1 MRNIGRNTEHASTAS
16 RRDAILVKKNY
27 TLYRETEIISDN
39 TKTGPNGEDAGEM
52 VINVG
57 PQHPATHGVL
67 HLVITLQGET
77 IKKMEPHLGY
87 IHRSI
92 EKMCESLSY
101 RQFIYVT
108 SRMDYL
114 SAHINNHACAM
125 CVEKGLQIEIPPRAQ
140 VIRVLMGE
148 LTRVA
153 SHELWWGALAMDV
166 GAFTP
171 FFYAFRE
178 RETINDIMEETCG
191 ARLTMNYMVPGG
203 VMYDLHPNFQ
213 QRVKDF
219 IKLFKSKIDEYDDL
233 VTGNIIFQNR
243 TKGIGVISKE
253 DAISFGCT
261 GPVGR
266 GSGVHC
272 DIRKLYPYEVYDKV
286 QFEEIIETAGDS
298 FARYLVRIKEMRQSI
313 HIIEQLIDN
322 IPEGDFQAKTKAV
335 LKLPKGEF
343 YSRVE
348 TARGELGVYIVSEG
362 GTTPYRIK
370 FRSPGFSNLS
380 ALEHM
385 VRGSKIGDLMATM
398 GTLDLVIP
406 DIDR

>member
-1 MRNIGRNTEHASTAS
+1 M
-16 RRDAILVKKNY
+16 
-27 TLYRETEIISDN
+27 YRETQIIKDTANVNPSGDDAA
-39 TKTGPNGEDAGEM
+39 DAGEL

-77 IKKMEPHLGY
+77 IKKVEPHLGY

-114 SAHINNHACAM
+114 SAHINNHACSI
-125 CVEKGLQIEIPPRAQ
+125 CVEKGLQLEIPPRAQ
-140 VIRVLMGE
+140 VIRVLMDE
-148 LTRVA
+148 LTRIA
-153 SHELWWGALAMDV
+153 SHELWWGAMAMDL

-203 VMYDLHPNFQ
+203 VMYDIHPNFQ
-213 QRVKDF
+213 KRVKIF
-219 IKLFKSKIDEYDDL
+219 IQLFNSKVDEYDDL

-243 TKGIGVISKE
+243 TKGVGVLSKE
-253 DAISFGCT
+253 DAISYGCT

-266 GSGVHC
+266 ASGVQC

-286 QFEEIIETAGDS
+286 SFDEIIETAGDS
-298 FARYLVRIKEMRQSI
+298 YARYLVRMKELKQSI
-313 HIIEQLIDN
+313 RIIEQLIDN
-322 IPEGDFQAKTKAV
+322 IPDGEFQAKTKAV

-380 ALEHM
+380 SLDHIS
-385 VRGSKIGDLMATM
+385 RGCKIGDLMAIM

>member
-1 MRNIGRNTEHASTAS
+1 MFEEIGTTTEG
-16 RRDAILVKKNY
+16 DLI
-27 TLYRETEIISDN
+27 
-39 TKTGPNGEDAGEM
+39 
-52 VINVG
+52 INVG

-67 HLVITLQGET
+67 HLVITLNGET
-77 IKKMEPHLGY
+77 IKKVEPHLGF

-114 SAHINNHACAM
+114 SAHINNHACAL
-125 CVEKGLQIEIPPRAQ
+125 CVEKGMQIEIPERAK
-140 VIRVLMGE
+140 VIRVLMDE
-148 LTRVA
+148 LTRIA
-153 SHELWWGALAMDV
+153 SHELWWGAMAMDL

-171 FFYAFRE
+171 FFHAFRE
-178 RETINDIMEETCG
+178 RESINEIMEETCG
-191 ARLTMNYMVPGG
+191 ARLTMNYNVPGG
-203 VMYDLHPNFQ
+203 VMQDLHPDFQ
-213 QRVKDF
+213 KKVKEF
-219 IKLFKSKIDEYDDL
+219 MKLYKKKIHEYDEL

-243 TKGIGVISKE
+243 MKNVGYLSPE
-253 DAISFGCT
+253 DAVSYGCS
-261 GPVGR
+261 GPAAR
-266 GSGVHC
+266 GSGVSC
-272 DIRKLYPYEVYDKV
+272 DIRKVAPYGIYDRLD
-286 QFEEIIETAGDS
+286 FEEVLETDGDS
-298 FARYLVRIKEMRQSI
+298 FARYMVRIREMQQSI
-313 HIIEQLIDN
+313 KIIEQLIDN

-380 ALEHM
+380 VLDHIA
-385 VRGSKIGDLMATM
+385 RGSKLGDLVAMM

>member
-1 MRNIGRNTEHASTAS
+1 M
-16 RRDAILVKKNY
+16 
-27 TLYRETEIISDN
+27 YRETEIVQAPEATAEGDMI
-39 TKTGPNGEDAGEM
+39 
-52 VINVG
+52 INVG

-67 HLVITLQGET
+67 HLVITLNGET
-77 IKKMEPHLGY
+77 IKKVEPHLGY

-114 SAHINNHACAM
+114 SAHINNHACALT
-125 CVEKGLQIEIPPRAQ
+125 VEKGLQVEIPPRAQ
-140 VIRVLMGE
+140 AIRVLMDE
-148 LTRVA
+148 LTRIA
-153 SHELWWGALAMDV
+153 SHELWWGAMAMDL

-171 FFYAFRE
+171 FFHAFRE

-203 VMYDLHPNFQ
+203 VMQDIHPNFQ
-213 QRVKDF
+213 KRVKDF
-219 IKLFKSKIDEYDDL
+219 LQLYKRKIHEYDEL
-233 VTGNIIFQNR
+233 VTGNVIFQSR
-243 TKGIGVISKE
+243 MKGVGVLSAE
-253 DAISFGCT
+253 DAISYGCS
-261 GPVGR
+261 GPVAR
-266 GSGVHC
+266 GSGVSS
-272 DIRKLYPYEVYDKV
+272 DIRKIAPYEIYDKLEFDEV
-286 QFEEIIETAGDS
+286 LETGCDS
-298 FARYLVRIKEMRQSI
+298 FARYLVRIREMNQSVKI
-313 HIIEQLIDN
+313 VEQLIDN

-343 YSRVE
+343 YTRVE

-380 ALEHM
+380 VLDKIA
-385 VRGSKIGDLMATM
+385 RGGKIGDLIAMM

>member
-1 MRNIGRNTEHASTAS
+1 MYRQTDIIEDNRDTAQG
-16 RRDAILVKKNY
+16 NF
-27 TLYRETEIISDN
+27 
-39 TKTGPNGEDAGEM
+39 

-67 HLVITLQGET
+67 HLVITLNGET
-77 IKKMEPHLGY
+77 IQKIEPHLGY

-114 SAHINNHACAM
+114 SAHINNHACSL
-125 CVEKGLQIEIPPRAQ
+125 CVEKGLQVEIPPRAQ
-140 VIRVLMGE
+140 VIRVLMDE
-148 LTRVA
+148 LTRIA
-153 SHELWWGALAMDV
+153 SHELWWGAMAMDL

-171 FFYAFRE
+171 FFHAFRE

-203 VMYDLHPNFQ
+203 VMHDIHPNFQ
-213 QRVKDF
+213 KRVKDF
-219 IKLFKSKIDEYDDL
+219 MQLYKKKINEYDEL
-233 VTGNIIFQNR
+233 VTGNVIFQNR
-243 TKGIGVISKE
+243 MKGVGVISAE
-253 DAISFGCT
+253 DAVSYGCT
-261 GPVGR
+261 GPVAR
-266 GSGVHC
+266 GSGVSS
-272 DIRKLYPYEVYDKV
+272 DIRKIYPYEIYDKLEFDEV
-286 QFEEIIETAGDS
+286 LETGGDS
-298 FARYLVRIKEMRQSI
+298 FARYMVRIREMQQSI
-313 HIIEQLIDN
+313 RIVEQLIDN
-322 IPEGDFQAKTKAV
+322 IPEGDFQTKTKAV

-362 GTTPYRIK
+362 ATTPYRIK

-380 ALEHM
+380 ILDKM
-385 VRGSKIGDLMATM
+385 VRGGKIGDLIAAM

>member
-1 MRNIGRNTEHASTAS
+1 MVEEIGMTEEG
-16 RRDAILVKKNY
+16 DLI
-27 TLYRETEIISDN
+27 
-39 TKTGPNGEDAGEM
+39 
-52 VINVG
+52 INVG

-67 HLVITLQGET
+67 HLVITINGET
-77 IKKMEPHLGY
+77 IKKVEPHLGY

-92 EKMCESLSY
+92 EKMCESLTY

-114 SAHINNHACAM
+114 SAHINNHACAL
-125 CVEKGLQIEIPPRAQ
+125 CVEKGLQVEIPPRAQ
-140 VIRVLMGE
+140 VIRVLMDE
-148 LTRVA
+148 LTRIA
-153 SHELWWGALAMDV
+153 SHELWWGAMAMDL

-171 FFYAFRE
+171 FFHAFRE

-203 VMYDLHPNFQ
+203 VMADLHPDFQ
-213 QRVKDF
+213 KRVKNF
-219 IKLFKSKIDEYDDL
+219 LGEYKLKINEYAEL
-233 VTGNIIFQNR
+233 VTGNVIFQNR
-243 TKGIGVISKE
+243 MKGVGYLTAE
-253 DAISFGCT
+253 DAISYGCT
-261 GPVGR
+261 GPTAR
-266 GSGVHC
+266 GSGVSC
-272 DIRKLYPYEVYDKV
+272 DIRKLYPYEVYDKLEFDEV
-286 QFEEIIETAGDS
+286 LETEGDS
-298 FARYLVRIKEMRQSI
+298 FARYMVRIREMNQSI
-313 HIIEQLIDN
+313 KIIEQLIDN

-380 ALEHM
+380 ALDHM
-385 VRGSKIGDLMATM
+385 ARGHLLGDLVAMM

>member
-1 MRNIGRNTEHASTAS
+1 M
-16 RRDAILVKKNY
+16 
-27 TLYRETEIISDN
+27 YRQTEIIKDSSQIPPAGGGG
-39 TKTGPNGEDAGEM
+39 TGDL

-67 HLVITLQGET
+67 HLVITLNGET
-77 IKKMEPHLGY
+77 VKKVEPHLGF

-92 EKMCESLSY
+92 EKMCESLTY

-114 SAHINNHACAM
+114 SAHINNHGCAL
-125 CVEKGLQIEIPPRAQ
+125 CVEKGMQIELPPRAQ
-140 VIRVLMGE
+140 VIRVLMDE
-148 LTRVA
+148 LTRIA
-153 SHELWWGALAMDV
+153 SHELWWGAMAMDL

-171 FFYAFRE
+171 FFHAFRE

-191 ARLTMNYMVPGG
+191 ARLTMNYIVPGG
-203 VMYDLHPNFQ
+203 VMYDLHPDFQ
-213 QRVKDF
+213 KKTKEF
-219 IKLFKSKIDEYDDL
+219 IQLYKRKIHEYDEL
-233 VTGNIIFQNR
+233 VTGNVIFQNR
-243 TKGIGVISKE
+243 MKGVGMLSAE
-253 DAISFGCT
+253 DAISYGCS
-261 GPVGR
+261 GPVSR
-266 GSGVHC
+266 GSGVSS
-272 DIRKLYPYEVYDKV
+272 DIRKLYPYEVYDKL
-286 QFEEIIETAGDS
+286 QFDEVLETGCDS
-298 FARYLVRIKEMRQSI
+298 FARYMIRIREMNESI
-313 HIIEQLIDN
+313 KIIEQLIDN
-322 IPEGDFQAKTKAV
+322 IPEGDFVAKTKAV

-380 ALEHM
+380 VLDHIA
-385 VRGSKIGDLMATM
+385 RGSKLGDLVAMM

>member
-1 MRNIGRNTEHASTAS
+1 MYTQTDVIKDTTA
-16 RRDAILVKKNY
+16 N
-27 TLYRETEIISDN
+27 
-39 TKTGPNGEDAGEM
+39 GPEGEL

-67 HLVITLQGET
+67 HLVITLNGET
-77 IKKMEPHLGY
+77 IKKIEPHLGY

-114 SAHINNHACAM
+114 SSHINNLGCAH
-125 CVEKGLQIEIPPRAQ
+125 CVEKGMQIEVPQRAK
-140 VIRVLMGE
+140 VIRVLLSE
-148 LTRVA
+148 LTRIA
-153 SHELWWGALAMDV
+153 SHELWLGAMAMDL

-178 RETINDIMEETCG
+178 RETINEIMEETCG

-203 VMYDLHPNFQ
+203 VMYDIHPNFQ
-213 QRVKDF
+213 RRVKEF
-219 IKLFKSKIDEYDDL
+219 VTQFKNKVTEYEDL
-233 VTGNIIFQNR
+233 VTNNIIFQNR
-243 TKGIGVISKE
+243 MKGVGILSKE
-253 DAISFGCT
+253 DAISYGCT

-266 GSGVHC
+266 GSGLSC
-272 DIRKLYPYEVYDKV
+272 DIRKLFPYEVYDTV
-286 QFEEIIETAGDS
+286 AFDEILETAGDS
-298 FARYLVRIKEMRQSI
+298 FARYMVRVREMNQSI
-313 HIIEQLIDN
+313 RIIEQLIDT

-348 TARGELGVYIVSEG
+348 TARGEFGVYIVSEG

-385 VRGSKIGDLMATM
+385 AKGSKLGDLMATM

>member
-1 MRNIGRNTEHASTAS
+1 MYRQTDIIADNRNLLDEGEF
-16 RRDAILVKKNY
+16 
-27 TLYRETEIISDN
+27 IIN
-39 TKTGPNGEDAGEM
+39 
-52 VINVG
+52 IG

-67 HLVITLQGET
+67 HLVITLSGET
-77 IKKMEPHLGY
+77 IKKVEPHLGY

-125 CVEKGLQIEIPPRAQ
+125 CVEKGLQVEIPPRAQ
-140 VIRVLMGE
+140 VIRVLMDE
-148 LTRVA
+148 LTRIA
-153 SHELWWGALAMDV
+153 SHELWWGAMAMDL

-171 FFYAFRE
+171 FFHAFRE

-203 VMYDLHPNFQ
+203 VMQDIHPNFQ
-213 QRVKDF
+213 RRVKEF
-219 IKLFKSKIDEYDDL
+219 IQLYKSKIHEYDEM

-243 TKGIGVISKE
+243 MKNVGTLSTE
-253 DAISFGCT
+253 DAISYGCT
-261 GPVGR
+261 GPTGR
-266 GSGVHC
+266 GSGVSC
-272 DIRKLYPYEVYDKV
+272 DIRKLYPYEIYDKLE
-286 QFEEIIETAGDS
+286 FDEILETGGDS
-298 FARYLVRIKEMRQSI
+298 FARYMVRIREMNQSI
-313 HIIEQLIDN
+313 RIIEQLIDN
-322 IPEGDFQAKTKAV
+322 IPEGEVLTKTKAV

-343 YSRVE
+343 YTRVE

-380 ALEHM
+380 VLDHIARE
-385 VRGSKIGDLMATM
+385 SKIGDLVAMM

>member
-1 MRNIGRNTEHASTAS
+1 MYTQTEVIKDTT
-16 RRDAILVKKNY
+16 DGL
-27 TLYRETEIISDN
+27 E
-39 TKTGPNGEDAGEM
+39 GEL

-67 HLVITLQGET
+67 HLVITLDGET
-77 IKKMEPHLGY
+77 IKKIEPHLGY

-114 SAHINNHACAM
+114 SSHINNLCCANN
-125 CVEKGLQIEIPPRAQ
+125 VEKSMQVEVPQRAK
-140 VIRVLMGE
+140 VIRVLLSE
-148 LTRVA
+148 LTRIA
-153 SHELWWGALAMDV
+153 SHELWLGAMAMDL

-178 RETINDIMEETCG
+178 REMITEIMEDTCG
-191 ARLTMNYMVPGG
+191 ARLTMNYIVPGG
-203 VMYDLHPNFQ
+203 LMYDIHPSFQ
-213 QRVKDF
+213 EKVKVF
-219 IKLFKSKIDEYDDL
+219 VKQFKYKVTEYEDL
-233 VTGNIIFQNR
+233 VTNNVIFQNR
-243 TKGIGVISKE
+243 MKGVGVLSKE
-253 DAISFGCT
+253 DAISYGCT
-261 GPVGR
+261 GPVAR
-266 GSGVHC
+266 ASGVHC
-272 DIRKLYPYEVYDKV
+272 DIRKIYPYEVYDTV
-286 QFEEIIETAGDS
+286 EFDEILETTGDS
-298 FARYLVRIKEMRQSI
+298 FARYMVRVREMNQSI
-313 HIIEQLIDN
+313 RIIEQLIDN

-362 GTTPYRIK
+362 ATTPYRIK

-380 ALEHM
+380 ALNHM
-385 VRGSKIGDLMATM
+385 ASGSKIGDLMATM

>member
-1 MRNIGRNTEHASTAS
+1 VIEEIGNTAEGDLMINI
-16 RRDAILVKKNY
+16 
-27 TLYRETEIISDN
+27 
-39 TKTGPNGEDAGEM
+39 
-52 VINVG
+52 G

-67 HLVITLQGET
+67 HLVVTLSGET
-77 IKKMEPHLGY
+77 IKKVDPHLGY

-92 EKMCESLSY
+92 EKMCESLTY

-114 SAHINNHACAM
+114 SSHINNHACAL
-125 CVEKGLQIEIPPRAQ
+125 CVEKGLQLEVPMRAQ
-140 VIRVLMGE
+140 YIRVIMDE
-148 LTRVA
+148 LTRIA
-153 SHELWWGALAMDV
+153 SHELWWGAMAMDL

-171 FFYAFRE
+171 FFHAFRE
-178 RETINDIMEETCG
+178 RETITDIMEETCG

-203 VMYDLHPNFQ
+203 VMADLHSEFQ
-213 QRVKDF
+213 KKVKSF
-219 IKLFKSKIDEYDDL
+219 IALYKSKVDEYDEL

-243 TKGIGVISKE
+243 MKGVGVLSKE
-253 DAISFGCT
+253 DAISYGCT
-261 GPVGR
+261 GPVAR
-266 GSGVHC
+266 GSGVEC
-272 DIRKLYPYEVYDKV
+272 DIRKLYPYDIYSQVNFDEVL
-286 QFEEIIETAGDS
+286 ETGCDS
-298 FARYLVRIKEMRQSI
+298 FARYMVRLREIRESVKI
-313 HIIEQLIDN
+313 VEQLIDN
-322 IPEGDFQAKTKAV
+322 IPDGDFQAKTKAV

-343 YSRVE
+343 YQRVE

-380 ALEHM
+380 ALDHM
-385 VRGSKIGDLMATM
+385 TRGGKIGDLVAAM

>member
-1 MRNIGRNTEHASTAS
+1 MQEEATITA
-16 RRDAILVKKNY
+16 
-27 TLYRETEIISDN
+27 
-39 TKTGPNGEDAGEM
+39 AGDL
-52 VINVG
+52 VINIG

-67 HLVITLQGET
+67 HLVVTLNGET
-77 IKKMEPHLGY
+77 IKKVEPHLGY

-92 EKMCESLSY
+92 EKMCESLTY

-114 SAHINNHACAM
+114 SSHINNHACAL
-125 CVEKGLQIEIPPRAQ
+125 CIEKGLQIEIPARAQ
-140 VIRVLMGE
+140 AIRVLMDE
-148 LTRVA
+148 LTRIA
-153 SHELWWGALAMDV
+153 SHELWWGAMAMDL

-171 FFYAFRE
+171 FFHAFRE

-203 VMYDLHPNFQ
+203 VMQDIHPNFQ
-213 QRVKDF
+213 RRVKEF
-219 IKLFKSKIDEYDDL
+219 IALFQSKVDEYDEM

-243 TKGIGVISKE
+243 MKDVGVLSKE

-261 GPVGR
+261 GPTAR
-266 GSGVHC
+266 GSGVTC
-272 DIRKLYPYEVYDKV
+272 DVRKLYPYEIYDKLEFDEV
-286 QFEEIIETAGDS
+286 IETAGDS
-298 FARYLVRIKEMRQSI
+298 LARYMVRIRELRQSI
-313 HIIEQLIDN
+313 RILEQLVDN

-343 YSRVE
+343 YQRVE
-348 TARGELGVYIVSEG
+348 TARGEFGVYIVSEG

-380 ALEHM
+380 ALDHM
-385 VRGSKIGDLMATM
+385 ARGGKLGDLVAMM

>member
-1 MRNIGRNTEHASTAS
+1 MYSQTDVIKDTTTDPG
-16 RRDAILVKKNY
+16 
-27 TLYRETEIISDN
+27 
-39 TKTGPNGEDAGEM
+39 GEL

-67 HLVITLQGET
+67 HLVITLDGET
-77 IKKMEPHLGY
+77 IKKIEPHLGY

-114 SAHINNHACAM
+114 SSHINNLCCASNT
-125 CVEKGLQIEIPPRAQ
+125 EKSLLIEVPQRAK
-140 VIRVLMGE
+140 VIRVLMAE
-148 LTRVA
+148 LTRIA
-153 SHELWWGALAMDV
+153 SHELWLGAMAMDL

-178 RETINDIMEETCG
+178 RELITEIMEDTCG
-191 ARLTMNYMVPGG
+191 ARLTMNYIVPGG
-203 VMYDLHPNFQ
+203 VMYDLHPDFVTK
-213 QRVKDF
+213 VKAF
-219 IKLFKSKIDEYDDL
+219 VKQFKYKVTEYEDL
-233 VTGNIIFQNR
+233 VTNNVIFQSR
-243 TKGIGVISKE
+243 MKGVGVLSKA
-253 DAISFGCT
+253 DAISYGCT
-261 GPVGR
+261 GPVAR

-272 DIRKLYPYEVYDKV
+272 DIRKVYPYEVYDTV
-286 QFEEIIETAGDS
+286 EFDEVLETAGDS
-298 FARYLVRIKEMRQSI
+298 FARYMVRVREMNQSI
-313 HIIEQLIDN
+313 RIIEQLIDN

-335 LKLPKGEF
+335 LKPPKGEF
-343 YSRVE
+343 YTRVE
-348 TARGELGVYIVSEG
+348 TARGEFGVYIVSEG

-385 VRGSKIGDLMATM
+385 AKGSKIGDLMATM

>member
-1 MRNIGRNTEHASTAS
+1 MYTQTEVIKDTTQLGS
-16 RRDAILVKKNY
+16 
-27 TLYRETEIISDN
+27 E
-39 TKTGPNGEDAGEM
+39 GEL

-67 HLVITLQGET
+67 HLVITLHGET
-77 IKKMEPHLGY
+77 IRKIEPHLGY

-114 SAHINNHACAM
+114 SSHINNLGCAN
-125 CVEKGLQIEIPPRAQ
+125 CVEKAMQIEVPERASI
-140 VIRVLMGE
+140 IRVLMSE
-148 LTRVA
+148 LTRIA
-153 SHELWWGALAMDV
+153 SHELWLGAMAMDL

-178 RETINDIMEETCG
+178 REMINEIMEDSCG
-191 ARLTMNYMVPGG
+191 ARLTMNYIVPGG
-203 VMYDLHPNFQ
+203 VMYDIHPEFQ
-213 QRVKDF
+213 QKVKAF
-219 IKLFKSKIDEYDDL
+219 VKQFKDKVTEYEDL
-233 VTGNIIFQNR
+233 VTNNIIFQNR
-243 TKGIGVISKE
+243 MKGVGVLSKE
-253 DAISFGCT
+253 DAISYGCT

-266 GSGVHC
+266 ASGLSC
-272 DIRKLYPYEVYDKV
+272 DIRKVFPYEVYEKV
-286 QFEEIIETAGDS
+286 AFDEITETAGDS
-298 FARYLVRIKEMRQSI
+298 FARYMVRIREMNQSI
-313 HIIEQLIDN
+313 RIIEQLIDV
-322 IPEGDFQAKTKAV
+322 IPEGEFQAKTKAV

-348 TARGELGVYIVSEG
+348 TARGEFGVYIVSEG
-362 GTTPYRIK
+362 GSTPYRIK

-380 ALEHM
+380 ALDHM
-385 VRGSKIGDLMATM
+385 ARGSKIGDLMATM

>member
-1 MRNIGRNTEHASTAS
+1 MYTETA
-16 RRDAILVKKNY
+16 
-27 TLYRETEIISDN
+27 IISDN
-39 TKTGPNGEDAGEM
+39 TLAGPEGEL

-77 IKKMEPHLGY
+77 VKKIEPHLGY

-114 SAHINNHACAM
+114 SSHINNLGCAI
-125 CVEKGLQIEIPPRAQ
+125 CVEKSMQIEVPQRAK
-140 VIRVLMGE
+140 VIRVLMSE
-148 LTRVA
+148 LTRIA
-153 SHELWWGALAMDV
+153 SHELWLGAMAMDL

-178 RETINDIMEETCG
+178 REMINEIMEDSCG

-203 VMYDLHPNFQ
+203 VMYDIHPQF
-213 QRVKDF
+213 REKTKAFVKQ
-219 IKLFKSKIDEYDDL
+219 FKQKVVEYDDL
-233 VTGNIIFQNR
+233 VTNNIIFQNR
-243 TKGIGVISKE
+243 MKGVGILSKE

-261 GPVGR
+261 GPVAR
-266 GSGVHC
+266 GSGLSC
-272 DIRKLYPYEVYDKV
+272 DTRKIFPYEVYADV
-286 QFEEIIETAGDS
+286 DFDEVLETGCDS
-298 FARYLVRIKEMRQSI
+298 FARYMVRVREMHQSI
-313 HIIEQLIDN
+313 RIIEQLIDN

-335 LKLPKGEF
+335 LKPPKGEF
-343 YSRVE
+343 YQRVE
-348 TARGELGVYIVSEG
+348 TARGEFGVYIVSEG

-380 ALEHM
+380 ALDHM
-385 VRGSKIGDLMATM
+385 ARGSKIGDLMATM